1 MPSLH
6 ITILLEDHLSES
18 WSVCFDGLQ
27 ITSTDNHGACL
38 SGDLIDHSALHGL
51 LERIRDL
58 NLHLVSLQVQPSTL
72 KGNQ

>member
-6 ITILLEDHLSES
+6 ITILLEDHISES

-27 ITSTDNHGACL
+27 ITSTENYGACL
-38 SGDLIDHSALHGL
+38 SGEISDHSALHGL

-58 NLHLVSLQVQPSTL
+58 NLHLVSLQVHPLTL